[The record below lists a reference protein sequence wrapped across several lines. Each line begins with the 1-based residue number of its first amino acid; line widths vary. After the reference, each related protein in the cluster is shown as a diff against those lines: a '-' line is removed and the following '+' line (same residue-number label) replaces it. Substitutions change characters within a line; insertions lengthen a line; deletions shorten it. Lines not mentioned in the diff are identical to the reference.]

1 MVGDKAPTPEDLVQ
15 NTEVRK
21 KVIDTIGR
29 LPRRL
34 REMFIL
40 RVVSGLSIDET
51 AKALGL
57 TVPATKTRIFRARS
71 FMRFQLRDMR
81 GKTDASIPT
90 PNSVFP
96 VNRR

>member
-1 MVGDKAPTPEDLVQ
+1 MRSAEIRQ
-15 NTEVRK
+15 
-21 KVIDTIGR
+21 KVNDTAGR
-29 LPRRL
+29 LPRPL
-34 REMFIL
+34 REVFVLSVI
-40 RVVSGLSIDET
+40 SGLSIAET